1 MSAKLCGVPAP
12 PNRAEGGAVGVAD
25 VHTNRLSLVILGK
38 RPSLARYHGAIRC
51 AQGDV
56 KASVR
61 GLDQQVVA
69 GLGVVQIAS
78 AIEIGLIGVAVKARE
93 HDLNDLKIAA
103 PRGGVLPLSDAVP
116 RVSQREE
123 PHEGKEGVI
132 EGAQG

>member
-25 VHTNRLSLVILGK
+25 VHTNRPSLVILSK
-38 RPSLARYHGAIRC
+38 RPSLVRYHGAIRC

-69 GLGVVQIAS
+69 GLGVVDFAP
-78 AIEIGLIGVAVKARE
+78 AIEISLIGVAVEARE

-103 PRGGVLPLSDAVP
+103 PGRGVLPLSEALS
-116 RVSQREE
+116 RKSQ
-123 PHEGKEGVI
+123 
-132 EGAQG
+132 